1 MIGAYIDRH
10 LIHNS
15 SLACFLLASFVSEYE
30 SQASEFPIDLTKLML
45 VLPVV
50 WNERN
55 RIALGTRNARSKI
68 DAVLRDNPA
77 LKIDLEA
84 RVKAHAPATLQ
95 GLNLAVSSGL
105 VTRSV
110 EADGTVHFSTL
121 MSRWPIGIKKTIPSD
136 LLKTTKQLAVW
147 YSTAS
152 TETLYKLLFGIPNEI
167 RN

>member
-1 MIGAYIDRH
+1 MAGAYIDRH

-15 SLACFLLASFVSEYE
+15 SLACFLLASFVSDYE
-30 SQASEFPIDLTKLML
+30 DQNSEFPIDLTKLML

-50 WNERN
+50 WNENN
-55 RIALGTRNARSKI
+55 RKALGTRTTRSKI
-68 DAVLRDNPA
+68 DTVLRDHPV

-105 VTRSV
+105 VGRSV
-110 EADGTVHFSTL
+110 SAEGEVHFSKL
-121 MSRWPIGIKKTIPSD
+121 LSRWPPGIKKTIPTD
-136 LLKTTKQLAVW
+136 LMKTTKQLAAW
-147 YSTAS
+147 YSTTP

-167 RN
+167 RY

>member
-1 MIGAYIDRH
+1 MASAYIDRH

-15 SLACFLLASFVSEYE
+15 SLACFLLANFVSEYE
-30 SQASEFPIDLTKLML
+30 SQDSEFPIDLTKLML

-50 WNERN
+50 WNESN
-55 RIALGTRNARSKI
+55 RRALGSRNARSKI
-68 DAVLRDNPA
+68 DAVLRDNPL

-105 VTRSV
+105 VARSV
-110 EADGTVHFSTL
+110 NTEGTVHFSTL
-121 MSRWPIGIKKTIPSD
+121 LSRWPTGIKKSIPPD
-136 LLKTTKQLAVW
+136 LLKTTKQLAAW

-167 RN
+167 RD